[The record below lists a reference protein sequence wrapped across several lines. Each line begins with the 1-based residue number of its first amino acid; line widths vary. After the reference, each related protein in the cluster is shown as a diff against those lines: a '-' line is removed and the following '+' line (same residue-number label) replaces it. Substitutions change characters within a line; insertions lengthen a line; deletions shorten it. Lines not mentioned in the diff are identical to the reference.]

1 MPGNPWLAVA
11 NAAIFVGSHWL
22 PVGSPTPGD
31 ALTSASLLA
40 PALVYAVL
48 WLGIHIPFHHLGSA
62 NDGSNS
68 IYIYAYP
75 VQVLLAIWRVTRSGH
90 LAHAALRVLATI
102 PLAVAG
108 WWLIERPVLRSRKWS
123 PLSAANRTPLGVN
136 DPDPVIASIAE
147 RVE

>member
-1 MPGNPWLAVA
+1 M
-11 NAAIFVGSHWL
+11 
-22 PVGSPTPGD
+22 
-31 ALTSASLLA
+31 A

-62 NDGSNS
+62 NDGSYS

-90 LAHAALRVLATI
+90 LANAALRVLAAI
-102 PLAVAG
+102 PLAMAS
-108 WWLIERPVLRSRKWS
+108 WWLIERPVLRSRKWG
-123 PLSAANRTPLGVN
+123 PLSAANRKPLGVN
-136 DPDPVIASIAE
+136 DPVPVIASIAE